1 MHACMCMCTYPHT
14 HTHTLSFLSEITA
27 SHGAPL
33 ENCPGFLKSELH
45 SRLLAAV
52 AASSNTPQVCG
63 HQPSRLPGPLLP
75 ATTGCWLAGS
85 FPSLSSAS
93 NPRPLLPEALLAQWA
108 HSFWLVLWRV
118 CALALTKLI
127 LAWFRSC
134 MSFSGPHP
142 SLNNSPGS
150 DHNSALKTST
160 KKPCCHVPFLILFSP
175 VPLVDW
181 CLK

>member
-1 MHACMCMCTYPHT
+1 MHVHVHIPT
-14 HTHTLSFLSEITA
+14 HTHSHSFFPFWNHCQPRSAFGKLPWLPQVRA
-27 SHGAPL
+27 SQQTPGGRGCQQQHSSSLWAPTQQA
-33 ENCPGFLKSELH
+33 P
-45 SRLLAAV
+45 RTT
-52 AASSNTPQVCG
+52 AASN
-63 HQPSRLPGPLLP
+63 HRML
-75 ATTGCWLAGS
+75 ACWL

-118 CALALTKLI
+118 SALALTKLI